1 MEKLL
6 QPGTQRAFRHGKVEK
21 DFLDTDATD
30 GLFLDCCYPELFWM
44 PMLNP
49 NVNLRPASMCQL
61 IASVGYLGHFGMSWD
76 IVYAEA
82 QSRPWCTAALYRA
95 NGVAFGSCFR
105 RSGRSSGAQGAAVDT
120 VQRTRED
127 KRGQERNVLRLM
139 TIDN

>member
-30 GLFLDCCYPELFWM
+30 GLFLDCYYPELFWM

-76 IVYAEA
+76 IV
-82 QSRPWCTAALYRA
+82 SRCR
-95 NGVAFGSCFR
+95 GSKQTLVHGCPLQGKR
-105 RSGRSSGAQGAAVDT
+105 RCIWQ
-120 VQRTRED
+120 
-127 KRGQERNVLRLM
+127 LL
-139 TIDN
+139 